1 MKKNNG
7 FAIWT
12 VAASVLIFFGAI
24 SFSACQNELLDS
36 PSFQNRGSYST
47 GRVAAP
53 TNLTATQGGFR
64 SITIKWT
71 AAKSAVFYNIYHSDT
86 ATGNFT
92 FLEQTPDAT
101 CSYTT
106 SADPDVKKYYKI
118 QSVDTNGEVSEQYS
132 QICFGTTLAT
142 PIITS
147 IKQNAKGDAIT
158 VRWYKGVN
166 CTTDTYLNDS
176 LNYTIVLYNADGTQV
191 LREETIS
198 AMDVKEAAD
207 TKYTFTNLTPNT
219 KYKIQIKA
227 YTKSAQDS
235 KSTESSDKEDQSTAH
250 SLIPAAP
257 ENFSVSKGTS
267 KDSVTLSWE
276 LPKYAEIKS
285 ATAFETRPVYFKIYR
300 KLESAPENAYEPII
314 TYLGTKAPTINE
326 KDEKDNLK
334 LEKTAIQFTKPA
346 EGASATNDNIK
357 VGESLVVSKTDSE
370 GNEIKIIEVTY
381 PSEVKETDPNYPDY
395 IPGTKITL
403 NDLTVSRGQKYSY
416 RVQSFIDD
424 NGKKNVTSDES
435 YSEET
440 GWLINSPTVS
450 VSSTYQENKDD
461 ENKIDS
467 FTVTLNFKFDDFDQ
481 PYNYVITETCQK
493 MKKATEEDI
502 KAGKEDQP
510 EGDPEIKKRSST
522 SYENFFPKTFPHKP
536 TDEENIY
543 LRCTYDVAV
552 CPIDS
557 GNDDSG
563 SYIKVSA
570 PGSVI
575 VINDKSMIPDV
586 SIFKVED
593 GYKDKFKLTWIYDK
607 NCKYTLSWKNTDK
620 DGKETPGNYEFQ
632 ESDFVDSKNNPIKN
646 KSEFTYE
653 HKAESG
659 DIRTEYTLNAD
670 NGLKN
675 HNTIEEKL
683 STLGTPQPYFEPT
696 YNSIKVIWNEVQ
708 KAEGYE
714 ASYKFTG
721 KDLTTGEDI
730 ISEGTISSAD
740 KQEQKDDKGNLMYY
754 YYEITKPY
762 GTRNADGEETDYS
775 TDASVSGKNID
786 FVLKAKSK
794 VDESSKQIKVATL
807 GPANLNLKITGER
820 KAISITWD
828 NVPGARGYLIFRKK
842 YIKDYFSTEENKG
855 DLYYYAL
862 GTASEASS
870 LTLLGTDAEVSA
882 SCNQITENTL
892 KFTDKYQPVSEAD
905 YNDQYKTDQAQ
916 LAWGIP
922 YGYTVIPVVSSSDF
936 EFDDEYT
943 IQGTDSSIRY
953 TSESLAKVETKGAT
967 YGYGLAIEAS
977 KAATDN
983 KVNKV
988 KLTWKRPYNSTWKP
1002 IVLFRKYNEKNGS
1015 DWTQY
1020 YNDDKDD
1027 NDDNDA
1033 SKLDITSTKANCKLS
1048 DSCKAYDYM
1057 VYYNLDGNP
1066 EIDSYYEHFLST
1078 RIDEDKE
1085 KANKGYI
1092 FSFET
1097 PKAQY
1102 AGSNDKNNPNY
1113 YSERLT
1119 WRSFGTNGF
1128 NIYDT
1133 EERKKK
1139 PDTIEIRMLNTNK
1152 SVGWQTVATID
1163 TNDLKKATADSA
1175 NCLKYDIDIDT
1186 SDNYSITI
1194 APDGIKNGGKTN
1206 TDGLLKVLRD
1216 AKHYYKICGSRTTGG
1231 TTVYAETGNDGSV
1244 NAYRQITDEELVK
1257 STMLVIAEVIKDSK
1271 MESYG
1276 TGTAFGDAKPV
1287 YGYTGS
1293 DESGK
1298 FTWSQNGLSKFNW
1311 WLTPF
1316 TQGWTTLPYTN
1327 FSKVCELTSKNTLKH
1342 FITISDSN
1350 TDDKRRGYKN
1360 RGTLYFLCF
1369 DETKTFSKDKKI
1381 PITVTSSIPLSS
1393 YSGTVNFATSDTQF
1407 SVTVEHNG
1415 SQTFKKDVS
1424 DNEVQNWF
1432 PAKIGANDYS
1442 GKSSDYGWWED

>member
-36 PSFQNRGSYST
+36 PHFQTRGSYAT

-53 TNLTATQGGFR
+53 TKLTATQGGYK
-64 SITIKWT
+64 SITLTWT
-71 AAKSAVFYNIYHSDT
+71 AAKSAVIYNIYHSDT
-86 ATGNFT
+86 ATGT
-92 FLEQTPDAT
+92 FEFLGQTSDAT
-101 CSYTT
+101 CTYTVGGLE
-106 SADPDVKKYYKI
+106 PDVKKYYKV
-118 QSVDTNGEVSEQYS
+118 QSVDSNSETSEGYS
-132 QICFGTTLAT
+132 QICYGTTLAA

-147 IKQNAKGDAIT
+147 VNQNANGDQIT

-166 CTTDTYLNDS
+166 CTEETYLNS
-176 LNYTIVLYNADGTQV
+176 GLNYTVILYNADGTQV
-191 LREETIS
+191 LQETTIS
-198 AMDVKEAAD
+198 ALDVKNSAD
-207 TKYTFTNLTPNT
+207 TKYTFKNLTPNT
-219 KYKIQIKA
+219 NYFIQVKA
-227 YTKSAQDS
+227 YTKSAQDA
-235 KSTESSDKEDQSTAH
+235 KSTENSDILNQSTAH

-257 ENFSVSKGTS
+257 ENFQAAKGTS
-267 KDSVTLSWE
+267 KDGIALSWV
-276 LPKYAEIKS
+276 LPKFAEIKAS
-285 ATAFETRPVYFKIYR
+285 TTYETRPVYFKVFR
-300 KLESAPENAYEPII
+300 KLESAPETAYEPIV
-314 TYLGTKAPTINE
+314 TYLGTTDTDKIEKNAVHFVKTTDESGKA
-326 KDEKDNLK
+326 
-334 LEKTAIQFTKPA
+334 TADIRP
-346 EGASATNDNIK
+346 GASLAGSTAEDGTEIP
-357 VGESLVVSKTDSE
+357 SKIDV
-370 GNEIKIIEVTY
+370 KIEY
-381 PSEVKETDPNYPDY
+381 PEEAAETDPNYPNY

-403 NDLTVSRGQKYSY
+403 TDKTASRGEKYSY
-416 RVQSFIDD
+416 RIQSFIDD

-435 YSEET
+435 WSDGT

-450 VSSTYQENKDD
+450 VSSEPKINADD
-461 ENKIDS
+461 NSKIDS
-467 FTVTLNFKFDDFDQ
+467 FTVTLNLKFDDFGQ

-493 MKKATEEDI
+493 MRKATEEEI
-502 KAGKEDQP
+502 KAGQEDQP
-510 EGDPEIKKRSST
+510 EGDPEIKNQNST
-522 SYENFFPKTFPHKP
+522 SYKDFFPRTFTYTP

-543 LRCTYDVAV
+543 LLYIYDVAV
-552 CPIDS
+552 CPKDS

-586 SIFKVED
+586 SSFKIED

-620 DGKETPGNYEFQ
+620 DGKETEGTYDFQ
-632 ESDFVDSKNNPIKN
+632 ESDFVDSENNPIEN
-646 KSEFTYE
+646 KSEFTYS
-653 HKAESG
+653 HPAESG

-675 HNTIEEKL
+675 HKTIEDTLK
-683 STLGTPQPYFEPT
+683 TLGTPQPYFEPT
-696 YNSIKVIWNEVQ
+696 YNSIKVIWNKVQ

-714 ASYKFTG
+714 ASYKFAG

-730 ISEGTISSAD
+730 ASEGTISSAD
-740 KQEQKDDKGNLMYY
+740 IQEEKDENGKLLYY

-786 FVLKAKSK
+786 FVLKAKSA
-794 VDESSKQIKVATL
+794 VDESSKQIQVATL

-820 KAISITWD
+820 KAISMTWN
-828 NVPGARGYLIFRKK
+828 NVPGAKGYLIFRKK

-855 DLYYYAL
+855 DLYYYAV
-862 GTASEASS
+862 GTDSEDSS
-870 LTLLGTDAEVSA
+870 LTLLGSDAAVSA

-936 EFDDEYT
+936 EFDDDYT
-943 IQGTDSSIRY
+943 ILGTDSSIRY

-977 KAATDN
+977 KAATSDA
-983 KVNKV
+983 V

-1027 NDDNDA
+1027 NDDA

-1066 EIDSYYEHFLST
+1066 EIDSYYEYFLST

-1271 MESYG
+1271 METYP
-1276 TGTAFGDAKPV
+1276 TGTVGKKCVPV

-1298 FTWSQNGLSKFNW
+1298 FTWSQDGLSKFNW

-1316 TQGWTTLPYTN
+1316 TQGWTTLPYTD

-1360 RGTLYFLCF
+1360 WGTLYFLCF
-1369 DETKTFSKDKKI
+1369 DEIKTFSKDKKI

-1393 YSGTVNFATSDTQF
+1393 YSGIVNFATSDTQF

-1424 DNEVQNWF
+1424 DDEVKKWF
-1432 PAKIGANDYS
+1432 PAKIGNNAYIGDTAEY
-1442 GKSSDYGWWED
+1442 WWE

>member
-36 PSFQNRGSYST
+36 PHFQTRGSYAT

-53 TNLTATQGGFR
+53 TKLTATQGGYK
-64 SITIKWT
+64 SITLTWT
-71 AAKSAVFYNIYHSDT
+71 AAKSAVIYNIYHSDT
-86 ATGNFT
+86 ATGT
-92 FLEQTPDAT
+92 FEFLGQTSDAT
-101 CSYTT
+101 CTYTVGGLE
-106 SADPDVKKYYKI
+106 PDVKKYYKV
-118 QSVDTNGEVSEQYS
+118 QSVDSNSETSEGYS
-132 QICFGTTLAT
+132 QICYGTTLAA

-147 IKQNAKGDAIT
+147 VNQNANGDQIT

-166 CTTDTYLNDS
+166 CTEETYLNS
-176 LNYTIVLYNADGTQV
+176 GLNYTVILYNADGTQV
-191 LREETIS
+191 LQETTIS
-198 AMDVKEAAD
+198 ALDVKNSAD
-207 TKYTFTNLTPNT
+207 TKYTFKNLTPNT
-219 KYKIQIKA
+219 NYFIQVKA
-227 YTKSAQDS
+227 YTKSAQDA
-235 KSTESSDKEDQSTAH
+235 KSTENSDILNQSTAH

-257 ENFSVSKGTS
+257 ENFQAAKGTS
-267 KDSVTLSWE
+267 KDGIALSWV
-276 LPKYAEIKS
+276 LPKFAEIKAS
-285 ATAFETRPVYFKIYR
+285 TTYETRPVYFKVFR
-300 KLESAPENAYEPII
+300 KLESAPETAYEPIV
-314 TYLGTKAPTINE
+314 TYLGTTDTDKIEKNAVHFVKTTDESGKA
-326 KDEKDNLK
+326 
-334 LEKTAIQFTKPA
+334 TADIRP
-346 EGASATNDNIK
+346 GASLAGSTAEDGTEIP
-357 VGESLVVSKTDSE
+357 SKIDV
-370 GNEIKIIEVTY
+370 KIEY
-381 PSEVKETDPNYPDY
+381 PEEAAETDPNYPNY

-403 NDLTVSRGQKYSY
+403 TDKTASRGEKYSY
-416 RVQSFIDD
+416 RIQSFIDD

-435 YSEET
+435 WSDGT

-450 VSSTYQENKDD
+450 VSSEPKINADD
-461 ENKIDS
+461 DSKIDS
-467 FTVTLNFKFDDFDQ
+467 FTVTLNFKFDDFGQ

-493 MKKATEEDI
+493 MRKATEEEI
-502 KAGKEDQP
+502 KAGQEDQP
-510 EGDPEIKKRSST
+510 EGDPEIKNQNST
-522 SYENFFPKTFPHKP
+522 SYKDFFPRTFTYTP

-543 LRCTYDVAV
+543 LLYIYDVAV
-552 CPIDS
+552 CPKDS

-586 SIFKVED
+586 SSFKIED

-620 DGKETPGNYEFQ
+620 DGKETEGTYDFQ
-632 ESDFVDSKNNPIKN
+632 ESDFVDSENNPIEN
-646 KSEFTYE
+646 KSEFTYS
-653 HKAESG
+653 HPAESG

-675 HNTIEEKL
+675 HKTIEDTLK
-683 STLGTPQPYFEPT
+683 TLGTPQPYFEPT

-714 ASYKFTG
+714 ASYKFAG

-730 ISEGTISSAD
+730 ASEGTISSAD
-740 KQEQKDDKGNLMYY
+740 IQEEKDENGKLLYY

-786 FVLKAKSK
+786 FVLKAKSA
-794 VDESSKQIKVATL
+794 VDESSKQIQVATL

-820 KAISITWD
+820 KAISMTWN
-828 NVPGARGYLIFRKK
+828 NVPGAKGYLIFRKK

-855 DLYYYAL
+855 DLYYYAV
-862 GTASEASS
+862 GTDSEDSS
-870 LTLLGTDAEVSA
+870 LTLLGSDAAVSA

-936 EFDDEYT
+936 EFDDDYT
-943 IQGTDSSIRY
+943 ILGTDSSIRY

-977 KAATDN
+977 KAATSDA
-983 KVNKV
+983 V

-1002 IVLFRKYNEKNGS
+1002 TVLFRRYNEKNGS
-1015 DWTQY
+1015 GWNQVKNFMGETATET
-1020 YNDDKDD
+1020 
-1027 NDDNDA
+1027 A
-1033 SKLDITSTKANCKLS
+1033 SCAPSEPS
-1048 DSCKAYDYM
+1048 KAYDYM

-1066 EIDSYYEHFLST
+1066 EIDSYYEYFLST

-1102 AGSNDKNNPNY
+1102 AGSDDKNNPNY

-1119 WRSFGTNGF
+1119 WRSFGANGF

-1194 APDGIKNGGKTN
+1194 APDGIKNRKATN
-1206 TDGLLKVLRD
+1206 TNGLMKVLRD
-1216 AKHYYKICGSRTTGG
+1216 AKHYYKIAGSRTTGD
-1231 TTVYAETGNDGSV
+1231 TTVYAETGNNGSV
-1244 NAYRQITDEELVK
+1244 YAYRQITDEELVK
-1257 STMLVIAEVIKDSK
+1257 ATMLNIAYSFYLENGGSENLSNIQNAFEYIGGKNIDSSTS
-1271 MESYG
+1271 ELI
-1276 TGTAFGDAKPV
+1276 
-1287 YGYTGS
+1287 
-1293 DESGK
+1293 SGK
-1298 FTWSQNGLSKFNW
+1298 ASFGKRSLLGIKEAGKYGANVSLEDFSAKM
-1311 WLTPF
+1311 LTPF
-1316 TQGWTTLPYTN
+1316 ETYETFTSVSMKDVSTRTRGLSDSYLDKFRTEN
-1327 FSKVCELTSKNTLKH
+1327 FSVSVKNADPLILLSYNATFTVTCNSDSSLLIKKDGTNIISTDDKYTRRKW
-1342 FITISDSN
+1342 FPIQIDSDSN
-1350 TDDKRRGYKN
+1350 YW
-1360 RGTLYFLCF
+1360 L
-1369 DETKTFSKDKKI
+1369 
-1381 PITVTSSIPLSS
+1381 
-1393 YSGTVNFATSDTQF
+1393 
-1407 SVTVEHNG
+1407 
-1415 SQTFKKDVS
+1415 
-1424 DNEVQNWF
+1424 
-1432 PAKIGANDYS
+1432 
-1442 GKSSDYGWWED
+1442 KSSADGWWED

>member
-36 PSFQNRGSYST
+36 PHFQTRGSYAT

-53 TNLTATQGGFR
+53 TKLTATQGGYK
-64 SITIKWT
+64 SITLTWT
-71 AAKSAVFYNIYHSDT
+71 AAKSAVIYNIYHSDT
-86 ATGNFT
+86 ATGT
-92 FLEQTPDAT
+92 FEFLGQTSDAT
-101 CSYTT
+101 CTYTVGGLE
-106 SADPDVKKYYKI
+106 PDVKKYYKV
-118 QSVDTNGEVSEQYS
+118 QSVDSNSETSEGYS
-132 QICFGTTLAT
+132 QICYGTTLAA

-147 IKQNAKGDAIT
+147 VNQNANGDQIT

-166 CTTDTYLNDS
+166 CTEETYLNS
-176 LNYTIVLYNADGTQV
+176 GLNYTVILYNADGTQV
-191 LREETIS
+191 LQETTIS
-198 AMDVKEAAD
+198 ALDVKNSAD
-207 TKYTFTNLTPNT
+207 TKYTFKNLTPNT
-219 KYKIQIKA
+219 NYFIQVKA
-227 YTKSAQDS
+227 YTKSAQDA
-235 KSTESSDKEDQSTAH
+235 KSTENSDILNQSTAH

-257 ENFSVSKGTS
+257 ENFQAAKGTS
-267 KDSVTLSWE
+267 KDGIALSWV
-276 LPKYAEIKS
+276 LPKFAEIKAS
-285 ATAFETRPVYFKIYR
+285 TTYETRPVYFKVFR
-300 KLESAPENAYEPII
+300 KLESAPETAYEPIV
-314 TYLGTKAPTINE
+314 TYLGTTDTDKIEKNAVHFVKTTDESGKA
-326 KDEKDNLK
+326 
-334 LEKTAIQFTKPA
+334 TADIRP
-346 EGASATNDNIK
+346 GASLAGSTAEDGTEIP
-357 VGESLVVSKTDSE
+357 SKIDV
-370 GNEIKIIEVTY
+370 KIEY
-381 PSEVKETDPNYPDY
+381 PEEAAETDPNYPNY

-403 NDLTVSRGQKYSY
+403 TDKTASRGEKYSY
-416 RVQSFIDD
+416 RIQSFIDD

-435 YSEET
+435 WSDGT

-450 VSSTYQENKDD
+450 VSSEPKINADD
-461 ENKIDS
+461 DSKIDS
-467 FTVTLNFKFDDFDQ
+467 FTVTLNFKFDDFGQ

-493 MKKATEEDI
+493 MRKATEEEI
-502 KAGKEDQP
+502 KAGQEDQP
-510 EGDPEIKKRSST
+510 EGDPEIKNQNST
-522 SYENFFPKTFPHKP
+522 SYKDFFPRTFTYTP

-543 LRCTYDVAV
+543 LLYIYDVAV
-552 CPIDS
+552 CPKDS

-570 PGSVI
+570 TGSVI

-586 SIFKVED
+586 SSFKIED

-620 DGKETPGNYEFQ
+620 DGKETEGTYDFQ
-632 ESDFVDSKNNPIKN
+632 ESDFVDSENNPIEN
-646 KSEFTYE
+646 KSEFTYS
-653 HKAESG
+653 HPAESG

-675 HNTIEEKL
+675 HKTIEDTLK
-683 STLGTPQPYFEPT
+683 TLGTPQPYFEPT
-696 YNSIKVIWNEVQ
+696 FNSIKVIWNEVQ

-714 ASYKFTG
+714 ASYKFAG

-730 ISEGTISSAD
+730 ASEGTISSAD
-740 KQEQKDDKGNLMYY
+740 IQEEKDENGKLLYY

-786 FVLKAKSK
+786 FVLKAKSA
-794 VDESSKQIKVATL
+794 VDESSKQIQVATL

-820 KAISITWD
+820 KAISMTWN
-828 NVPGARGYLIFRKK
+828 NVPGAKGYLIFRKK

-855 DLYYYAL
+855 DLYYYAV
-862 GTASEASS
+862 GTDSEDSS
-870 LTLLGTDAEVSA
+870 LTLLGSDAAVSA

-977 KAATDN
+977 KAATSDA
-983 KVNKV
+983 V

-1002 IVLFRKYNEKNGS
+1002 TVLFRRYNEKNGS
-1015 DWTQY
+1015 GWNQVENFMGETATET
-1020 YNDDKDD
+1020 
-1027 NDDNDA
+1027 A
-1033 SKLDITSTKANCKLS
+1033 SCAPSEPS
-1048 DSCKAYDYM
+1048 KAYDYM

-1194 APDGIKNGGKTN
+1194 APDGIKNRKATN
-1206 TDGLLKVLRD
+1206 TNGLMKVLRD
-1216 AKHYYKICGSRTTGG
+1216 AKHYYKIAGSRTTGD
-1231 TTVYAETGNDGSV
+1231 TTVYAETGNNGSV
-1244 NAYRQITDEELVK
+1244 YAYRQITDEELVK
-1257 STMLVIAEVIKDSK
+1257 ATMLVIADVMQDTK
-1271 MESYG
+1271 MDDGKYTFG
-1276 TGTAFGDAKPV
+1276 TNGAKQSEI
-1287 YGYTGS
+1287 YGYS
-1293 DESGK
+1293 NDINSGY
-1298 FTWSQNGLSKFNW
+1298 FTWSQYLKEFYWYITNYTRGWSK
-1311 WLTPF
+1311 
-1316 TQGWTTLPYTN
+1316 LPYQD
-1327 FSKVCELTSKNTLKH
+1327 FSKITHTNPLKN
-1342 FITISDSN
+1342 FITISDINSKNKTRGKKVSSN
-1350 TDDKRRGYKN
+1350 YPSFLCYDNHKN
-1360 RGTLYFLCF
+1360 FEQGTL
-1369 DETKTFSKDKKI
+1369 I
-1381 PITVTSSIPLSS
+1381 PIEITPSGEPFNSLSS
-1393 YSGTVNFATSDTQF
+1393 YSGKINFKSSDSNF

-1424 DNEVQNWF
+1424 GDEVKKWF
-1432 PAKIGANDYS
+1432 PAKIGNNAYIGDTAEY
-1442 GKSSDYGWWED
+1442 WWE